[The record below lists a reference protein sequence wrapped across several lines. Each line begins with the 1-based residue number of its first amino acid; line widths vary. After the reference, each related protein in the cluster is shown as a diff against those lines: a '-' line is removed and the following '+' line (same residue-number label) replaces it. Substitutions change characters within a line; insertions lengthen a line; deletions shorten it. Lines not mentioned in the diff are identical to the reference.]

1 MKSILWTSLFW
12 ILVVLFFAG
21 FLKWGDNG
29 KITNFMNSYI
39 LNNTVQE
46 CIVPELTWEV
56 NTGDVLELQISES
69 IDIMQTQI
77 KDMTT
82 LMNTM
87 MERGFNQD
95 ISSVF
100 YKEEQDKKS
109 ETMLKIEALEKE
121 LANLK
126 TEVK

>member
-46 CIVPELTWEV
+46 CIVPELT
-56 NTGDVLELQISES
+56 
-69 IDIMQTQI
+69 
-77 KDMTT
+77 
-82 LMNTM
+82 
-87 MERGFNQD
+87 
-95 ISSVF
+95 
-100 YKEEQDKKS
+100 
-109 ETMLKIEALEKE
+109 
-121 LANLK
+121 
-126 TEVK
+126 